1 MAVVDYL
8 NEVGS
13 ERVRSIRLIGVG
25 SAGPVA
31 LHAAALDA
39 QISKVELRNPA
50 LNSWVSDVVAQ
61 PLHREMVDHVVPGA
75 LTWYD
80 LPDLAHQLGARL
92 RIR

>member
-1 MAVVDYL
+1 M
-8 NEVGS
+8 
-13 ERVRSIRLIGVG
+13 
-25 SAGPVA
+25 A
-31 LHAAALDA
+31 LHAASLDA

-50 LNSWVSDVVAQ
+50 LNNWVSDVVAQ